1 MAKHRQE
8 SGHTPKP
15 ALRESLLNSFRPRS
29 ERGNSRVPAR
39 NKIAAA
45 VVAAGAFAAVGQ
57 PLAANADKSDEN
69 QAVRPVAEQHAAAQ
83 QQLAAA
89 VNGTPETEAAVRL
102 LPQQS
107 PEPAQDEAQKVAKG
121 REIAQQRAQAA
132 ADQKAAKEA
141 ADAKAAAA
149 KKAELA
155 KEAEVPAKPAAAQPA
170 KAGGGYVKPA
180 DGTFTSGF
188 GSRWGSTHKGI
199 DIANSIGTPIVSV
212 SDGEVINA
220 GPASGFGQWVRVQH
234 NDGTI
239 TVYGHVN
246 TIDVSV
252 GEQVKAGDK
261 IATIGNKGQSTG
273 PHLHFE
279 VIQSGSKINPL
290 PWLQQHGIS
299 VK

>member
-1 MAKHRQE
+1 MAKHREE
-8 SGHTPKP
+8 SGHTPKT

-29 ERGNSRVPAR
+29 ESKTSRVSTR

-57 PLAANADKSDEN
+57 PLAANADKSPQS
-69 QAVRPVAEQHAAAQ
+69 QAVRPVADQHVAAQ
-83 QQLAAA
+83 QQLAAS
-89 VNGTPETEAAVRL
+89 VNGAHGAPASVQL
-102 LPQQS
+102 LDAR
-107 PEPAQDEAQKVAKG
+107 PAQGAHQEAQKVAKG
-121 REIAQQRAQAA
+121 EEIAQQKAQAA

-141 ADAKAAAA
+141 ADKEAAEKQAAEKKAA
-149 KKAELA
+149 E
-155 KEAEVPAKPAAAQPA
+155 AKPAASAQPA
-170 KAGGGYVKPA
+170 KASNGYVKPA
-180 DGTFTSGF
+180 EGTFTSGF

-212 SDGEVINA
+212 SGGEVISA

-252 GEQVKAGDK
+252 GDKVSAGEK

-279 VIQSGSKINPL
+279 VIEGGSKINPL
-290 PWLQQHGIS
+290 PWLKEHGIS

>member
-1 MAKHRQE
+1 MAKHRVE
-8 SGHTPKP
+8 RGRTPKA
-15 ALRESLLNSFRPRS
+15 ALRDSLANTFRPRS
-29 ERGNSRVPAR
+29 DSQKPRVATR

-57 PLAANADKSDEN
+57 PLAANADKNTEV
-69 QAVRPVAEQHAAAQ
+69 QAVQPVTDQHAAAQ
-83 QQLAAA
+83 QQFAAA
-89 VNGTPETEAAVRL
+89 AHGIPETRASVRL
-102 LPQQS
+102 LDAHPAQAPQQ
-107 PEPAQDEAQKVAKG
+107 EAAKVAKA
-121 REIAQQRAQAA
+121 REVKAA
-132 ADQKAAKEA
+132 ADRKAADE
-141 ADAKAAAA
+141 AAA
-149 KKAELA
+149 KQTAAKQAEAKRAELA
-155 KEAEVPAKPAAAQPA
+155 KEAEVPAGKTITAQPA
-170 KAGGGYVKPA
+170 KASSGYVKPA
-180 DGTFTSGF
+180 EGTFTSGF
-188 GSRWGSTHKGI
+188 GARWGSTHKGI

-212 SDGEVINA
+212 AKGEVINA

-234 NDGTI
+234 DDGTI

-252 GEQVKAGDK
+252 GQQVDAGEK

-290 PWLQQHGIS
+290 PWLQERGIS

>member
-8 SGHTPKP
+8 SGHTPKT

-29 ERGNSRVPAR
+29 ERGNSRVSTR

-57 PLAANADKSDEN
+57 PLAANADKSAEN
-69 QAVRPVAEQHAAAQ
+69 QAVRPVADQHAAAQ

-121 REIAQQRAQAA
+121 KEIAQERAQAA

-149 KKAELA
+149 KQAELA
-155 KEAEVPAKPAAAQPA
+155 KEAAVPAKPATAQPA
-170 KAGGGYVKPA
+170 KASSGYVKPA

-199 DIANSIGTPIVSV
+199 DIANNIGTPIVSV
-212 SDGEVINA
+212 NDGEVINA

-234 NDGTI
+234 DDGTI

-279 VIQSGSKINPL
+279 VIQGGSKINPL